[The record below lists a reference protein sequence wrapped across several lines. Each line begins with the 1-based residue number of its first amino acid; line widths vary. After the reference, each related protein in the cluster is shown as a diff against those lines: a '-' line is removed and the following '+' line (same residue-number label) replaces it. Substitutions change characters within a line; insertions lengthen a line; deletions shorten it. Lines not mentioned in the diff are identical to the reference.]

1 MFYGRVDVY
10 WPSGPIESYRLN
22 KAAVAVGR
30 SSGNDIVLDTTGISR
45 YHIKLTFNEYQARLE
60 DLDSANGTYVDG
72 ARLAPLE
79 SFVLRGGEEIQIGDI
94 RLIYHPPAALDSSGA
109 EEITQRVVLAR
120 TTYRVALEGP
130 DMAVAP
136 GAHVQA
142 VLKVENTGEHTDRY
156 FIELDGLPKDW
167 VRVDRAEVELSAG
180 EMGQAVV
187 SFKPLRR
194 SETRPGDYPFVVHVR
209 AKSTP
214 AETVDAPAVLTVLP
228 FSGFGMALGSERL
241 LSGEQ
246 LKVFLHNQGNAP
258 LPVDLSGAD
267 RNNALTVELSA
278 AHVALMPGERQ
289 TVTGAV
295 YGRWR
300 RLWGAPSV
308 REFAVIARSRDPSGF
323 TASVPGS
330 FVERGM
336 LPGWLPVLL
345 LPLLI
350 IGALAVAMVALFVLD
365 RAGEETPVPVQPVIS
380 AYALSASDIVLGESV
395 TVTWAVSDARS
406 LLLRVTGAGGEQRI
420 ALPVDVSAYNL
431 ALGSSGRYTLTL
443 EARRDEESA
452 VSAAGEVNVRPA
464 VSLAV
469 EVVGGVE
476 LVRHVVQEVQ
486 LTWTVS
492 GAEPYEGGYLIWA
505 TSPGIAGNLLAA
517 PMPLSGQQR
526 IPVTPDGDQAEWLVT
541 LHAQGYDGI
550 STSMTQK
557 VVIGLPVCEL
567 SAEKTMVRSGPGAH
581 YPAILP
587 PQPADGSAQG
597 ALSYSPVARDPSGA
611 WLQVETGAE
620 GRLGWVPLADFAC
633 MNFDPQRLV
642 TTTDYPLLPTPTAT
656 PTPMPT
662 STSTSTPSPTA
673 RPATATA
680 TRAILPTA
688 PPSAT
693 ASPVR
698 GG

>member
-10 WPSGPIESYRLN
+10 WPTGPIESYRLN
-22 KAAVAVGR
+22 KTAVAVGR
-30 SSGNDIVLDTTGISR
+30 STGNDIVLDTTGISR
-45 YHIKLTFNEYQARLE
+45 YHIKFTFNEYQARLE

-72 ARLAPLE
+72 MRLPPHE
-79 SFVLRGGEEIQIGDI
+79 SYVLRGGEEIQIGDI

-142 VLKVENTGEHTDRY
+142 VLKVENTGEQTDRY
-156 FIELDGLPKDW
+156 FIEIDGLPKDW
-167 VRVDRAEVELSAG
+167 VRVDRAEMELSAG
-180 EMGQAVV
+180 EVGQAVI

-194 SETRPGDYPFVVHVR
+194 SETRPGDYPFVVRVR

-214 AETVDAPAVLTVLP
+214 ADTVDAPAVLAVLP

-241 LSGEQ
+241 LNGEP

-258 LPVDLSGAD
+258 LPIDLGGAD
-267 RNNALTVELSA
+267 RGNALVVELSA
-278 AHVALMPGERQ
+278 AHVALMPGQRQ

-295 YGRWR
+295 YSR
-300 RLWGAPSV
+300 RRKLFGAPSV

-323 TASVPGS
+323 TASVPGTY
-330 FVERGM
+330 VERGM

-345 LPLLI
+345 LPLLV
-350 IGALAVAMVALFVLD
+350 IGALAAVMAALFVLD
-365 RAGEETPVPVQPVIS
+365 RAGEETPVPVQPAIS
-380 AYALSASDIVLGESV
+380 AYALSANDIMLGETV
-395 TVTWAVSDARS
+395 TVTWTVSDARS
-406 LLLRVTGAGGEQRI
+406 LLLRVTGAAGEQRI
-420 ALPVDVSAYNL
+420 ALPTDVSA
-431 ALGSSGRYTLTL
+431 YTLTL
-443 EARRDEESA
+443 ESSGRYSVTLEARHDEESA
-452 VSAAGEVNVRPA
+452 VSAVGEISVRPA

-469 EVVGGVE
+469 EVVGGGE

-486 LTWTVS
+486 LTWTVN
-492 GAEPYEGGYLIWA
+492 GAQPYEGGYLIWA
-505 TSPGIAGNLLAA
+505 TSPDAAGNLLVA

-526 IPVTPDGDQAEWLVT
+526 VRVTPDGDQAEWLVT
-541 LHAQGYDGI
+541 LHAQGYDGV
-550 STSMTQK
+550 STSVTQK
-557 VVIGLPVCEL
+557 VPIGLPVCEL
-567 SAEKTMVRSGPGAH
+567 SAEKTIVRSGPGQH

-587 PQPADGSAQG
+587 PQPLEGSALG
-597 ALSYSPVARDPSGA
+597 TLSYSPVARDPSGA
-611 WLQVETGAE
+611 WLQVETDVE

-633 MNFDPQRLV
+633 TNFDSQRLV

-656 PTPMPT
+656 PTPTP
-662 STSTSTPSPTA
+662 TPSPTA
-673 RPATATA
+673 RPATATP
-680 TRAILPTA
+680 TSVILPTV

-693 ASPVR
+693 TSPVR
-698 GG
+698 GR